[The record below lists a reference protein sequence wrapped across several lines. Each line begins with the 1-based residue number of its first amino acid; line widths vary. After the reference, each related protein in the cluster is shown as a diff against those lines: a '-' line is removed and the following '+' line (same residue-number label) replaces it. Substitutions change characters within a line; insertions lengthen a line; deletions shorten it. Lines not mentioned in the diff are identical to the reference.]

1 VAGAGCRT
9 TTAMQPEPGRGRGAE
24 VGQGDRCGR
33 KEEERAYGPCSCG
46 PWTDLRRDSTL
57 GRPVSLACSL
67 LLLACG
73 LCSRQKEKKRK
84 KHHGA
89 SGTSHVITT
98 RILPSTETVRRFP

>member
-84 KHHGA
+84 N
-89 SGTSHVITT
+89 TT
-98 RILPSTETVRRFP
+98 VQVEPRT